1 MRRLKR
7 ISFIICVAYAFA
19 VQAMG
24 VATASGCAD
33 DGTPGSNGL
42 DEAKE
47 LRESQRFQLSNG
59 LSVCLPSEPR
69 AIRRRTGF
77 GLECKTSEGIYYAYC
92 YTTRS
97 GNATTAFA
105 PAQSKE
111 VVVSERQLE
120 AVSDTMLNRQVAEI
134 TQDSGKRVLHV
145 ESARIGIYYA
155 RRISYSTQAAYGDG
169 AVNAHTMVVA
179 LAPQSRVCQFTF
191 VPSAACP
198 SRTAIYAERFFATIR
213 PAIQLGYPAK

>member
-1 MRRLKR
+1 MRRPIRMAL
-7 ISFIICVAYAFA
+7 IFIVACAPA
-19 VQAMG
+19 ALPTG
-24 VATASGCAD
+24 VSATAKRMEEHPPCQSCEGE
-33 DGTPGSNGL
+33 L
-42 DEAKE
+42 DALPEQ
-47 LRESQRFQLSNG
+47 QRFQLSNG

-69 AIRRRTGF
+69 TIQRRTGF

-92 YTTRS
+92 YTMRS
-97 GNATTAFA
+97 GNATTSFA

-120 AVSDTMLNRQVAEI
+120 AASDAMLNRQVAEI
-134 TQDSGKRVLHV
+134 TQDSDKTVLHV

-169 AVNAHTMVVA
+169 AVNAHTMIVA
-179 LAPQSRVCQFTF
+179 LAPQGRVCQFIF

-198 SRTAIYAERFFATIR
+198 SSAALYADRFFATIR
-213 PAIQLGYPAK
+213 PAIQLDNPAK

>member
-7 ISFIICVAYAFA
+7 ITVILCVAYAFA
-19 VQAMG
+19 VQAIG
-24 VATASGCAD
+24 VAAASGCAD
-33 DGTPGSNGL
+33 DGTPGSNGQ

-69 AIRRRTGF
+69 AIQRRTGF
-77 GLECKTSEGIYYAYC
+77 GLECKTSEGTYYAYC
-92 YTTRS
+92 YTIRS
-97 GNATTAFA
+97 SDDTTAFA

-120 AVSDTMLNRQVAEI
+120 AVSNAMLNRQVAAI
-134 TQDSGKRVLHV
+134 TQDSGKRVLQV
-145 ESARIGIYYA
+145 EPARIGVYYA

-169 AVNAHTMVVA
+169 FVDAHTIIVA
-179 LAPQSRVCQFTF
+179 LVPQGKVCHFTF
-191 VPSAACP
+191 VPSTACP
-198 SRTAIYAERFFATIR
+198 SRTAIYADRFFATIR
-213 PAIQLGYPAK
+213 PAVQLGDPAK